1 MAWQSARTDTGKH
14 LVQEFFRQ
22 EINDEPFIE
31 VVGRN
36 GALNLE
42 QADFQHF
49 QNKVNDE
56 YANAETNFSI
66 TFHPWEKWLGMQ
78 IDGSTLEKFTASHIA
93 AHCIW
98 DMTFHGFEQWQ
109 IQETLY
115 ELKRR
120 IEEIESMTEE
130 ERDKFLIPWNDVKKK
145 PGLNGDDKWFLI
157 L

>member
-1 MAWQSARTDTGKH
+1 
-14 LVQEFFRQ
+14 
-22 EINDEPFIE
+22 
-31 VVGRN
+31 
-36 GALNLE
+36 
-42 QADFQHF
+42 
-49 QNKVNDE
+49 
-56 YANAETNFSI
+56 
-66 TFHPWEKWLGMQ
+66 MQ

-145 PGLNGDDKWFLI
+145 PGLNGDDK
-157 L
+157 